1 MASTKS
7 NFGYNL
13 LLTFCNYIFPLLT
26 YPYISRV
33 LGVTNIGVCNF
44 VDSIIQYFIL
54 LSTLGIGSFGVREIA
69 RYKDDRMKRDEVF
82 SNLFFLNC
90 ITTGIAIVGLIIC
103 TFTISTL
110 IPYRHFLGI
119 GSLQLI
125 FNLFLT
131 NWFFQGISDFKYIT
145 IRSVIVKSIYVIFV
159 FLFIKTE
166 DDTLMYY
173 TITSLV
179 ILMNALANWKYGIKH
194 RSIIFSKINLKQY
207 VLPVLIFGIYLFL
220 TSAYTTFNTMFLGFV
235 SNTTEVGYFATA
247 SKIYLIIMSVFTALT
262 TVMVPRVS
270 ELLKKREISK
280 LQAIASDT
288 FTLVV
293 IFSIPIIVFAEF
305 FAHQIVFLISG
316 AGYEGAEIPFRII
329 IVLLIIIGFEQISI
343 QQFLMA
349 SNSNWAIL
357 AVSIV
362 GAVVGVTMNILLTP
376 RLGAIGSAICWGCS
390 ELAVLIVGL
399 SLLNRIEKISIK
411 YIQILKKCMYA
422 IIYVMAILFVKIL
435 NLNMWLEFIISSIV
449 LTLLFIMIILYVDK
463 NAYVK
468 DLING
473 MFLKIRHARNV

>member
-1 MASTKS
+1 
-7 NFGYNL
+7 
-13 LLTFCNYIFPLLT
+13 
-26 YPYISRV
+26 
-33 LGVTNIGVCNF
+33 
-44 VDSIIQYFIL
+44 
-54 LSTLGIGSFGVREIA
+54 
-69 RYKDDRMKRDEVF
+69 
-82 SNLFFLNC
+82 
-90 ITTGIAIVGLIIC
+90 
-103 TFTISTL
+103 
-110 IPYRHFLGI
+110 
-119 GSLQLI
+119 
-125 FNLFLT
+125 
-131 NWFFQGISDFKYIT
+131 
-145 IRSVIVKSIYVIFV
+145 
-159 FLFIKTE
+159 
-166 DDTLMYY
+166 
-173 TITSLV
+173 
-179 ILMNALANWKYGIKH
+179 
-194 RSIIFSKINLKQY
+194 
-207 VLPVLIFGIYLFL
+207 
-220 TSAYTTFNTMFLGFV
+220 
-235 SNTTEVGYFATA
+235 
-247 SKIYLIIMSVFTALT
+247 MSVFTALT